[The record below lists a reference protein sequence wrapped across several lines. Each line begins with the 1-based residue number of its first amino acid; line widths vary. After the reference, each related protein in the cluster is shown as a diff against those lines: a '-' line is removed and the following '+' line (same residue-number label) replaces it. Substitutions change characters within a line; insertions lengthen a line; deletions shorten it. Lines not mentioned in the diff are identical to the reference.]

1 MHSDPLY
8 PSHTD
13 IDHPVTRDWAGS
25 DSLYSRSTG
34 TMPTGTM
41 PWLRANPVPL
51 ALIGVG
57 IGWLALSQT
66 GTGHRIA
73 RATRETAGPVLND
86 ARERLSEAAEAVRD
100 TAAHTYEKAGE
111 SVSSLRQAAMGMAE
125 RAGTIARDSTHQ
137 ATRHSSSATNGFWDM
152 VHDHPLVAGLMAMGL
167 GAAIGASLPTSRV
180 EDRWAGS
187 LADNTVGTIK
197 AVAEDALERGSRAAR
212 AAAETVREELVETAD
227 SSATASPTQTRP
239 DVARPNT
246 DRDMG
251 RDNRGTSTL

>member
-8 PSHTD
+8 PSHSD

-25 DSLYSRSTG
+25 DSLHSRT
-34 TMPTGTM
+34 TGTM
-41 PWLRANPVPL
+41 PWLRANPLPL

-57 IGWLALSQT
+57 IGWLALSGT

-73 RATRETAGPVLND
+73 RSARETAGPVLND
-86 ARERLSEAAEAVRD
+86 ARERLSEAAETVRD

-111 SVSSLRQAAMGMAE
+111 SVSSLRRAAMDMAE
-125 RAGTIARDSTHQ
+125 RTGATARDYTHQ
-137 ATRHSSSATNGFWDM
+137 ASHRGSSATDGFWDM

-167 GAAIGASLPTSRV
+167 GAAIGASLPASRV

-187 LADNTVGTIK
+187 LADDTAGKIK

-212 AAAETVREELVETAD
+212 AAAESAREELVETAD
-227 SSATASPTQTRP
+227 SSTTASPTQTRP
-239 DVARPNT
+239 DMTRPDT
-246 DRDMG
+246 GRDMG